1 MGDVTEFIIDGT
13 SGLAPGGVEGKCLVA
28 GVCSRGTVGKGYLV
42 GKRSDLAG
50 LLGIGPLVDS
60 LRDVFAAG
68 GQEPYVVAVPVE
80 GSPGGYITAARHQ
93 GHGAKAYS
101 AGAATAAADVLVKV
115 LAGGPNG
122 AAAVHYSLDGG
133 RSWPAGY
140 TAQVPEDGEVILTGT
155 GARIVFEATVE
166 KPLIVDEEYR
176 FQVVTPL
183 SQSKQH
189 GPGPKVTAEGEPR
202 AGGQLQLLIVKTGG
216 LNEAQYQLSIDG
228 GDNFGP
234 RRTLPFDRRVNVP
247 ELGISLALAPGE
259 YQAGSMY
266 EWEVLPPV
274 PTTAAVM
281 EALTVPLES
290 QDVEFVYVV
299 GPSDSVDW
307 AAAAALGQ
315 EQWNRHRPTYF
326 KFESRL
332 PRAGEDLNDWAAA
345 LVGERA
351 DFASHYVQVVAAY
364 GETADSTGLSR
375 VRGWAGLNAGKTL
388 ANPVQRAAGRVR
400 DGAISQARLPEGW
413 NESLQACL
421 EDAGFITG
429 KRYAGL
435 NGVYWGDSKTLAEI
449 TSDYQ
454 YEEVLR
460 VVFKALRKC
469 RIAAL
474 KSLYDEAGDTMLP
487 EMAAGLKFLEA
498 NLEAA
503 LDTMVKAVPQEMAD
517 YKVDIPTGQDIVNNG
532 LAVELSFIGIP
543 IIRSIKLYGK
553 YVYAGGKF
561 DPRLADQG

>member
-28 GVCSRGTVGKGYLV
+28 GVCSRGIIGKGYLL
-42 GKRSDLAG
+42 GKRSDLQAI
-50 LLGIGPLVDS
+50 LGVGPLVDS

-80 GSPGGYITAARHQ
+80 GSPGGYITAVRHQ
-93 GHGAKAYS
+93 GNGAKARADGVS
-101 AGAATAAADVLVKV
+101 TAAADVLVKV
-115 LAGGPNG
+115 LMGGANG
-122 AAAVHYSLDGG
+122 AAAVQYSLDGG
-133 RSWPAGY
+133 KTWPAFFA
-140 TAQVPEDGEVILTGT
+140 AQVPEDGEVILPGT
-155 GARIVFEATVE
+155 GARIIFEATAE
-166 KPLIVDEEYR
+166 KPLINGEIYS

-183 SQSKQH
+183 SQHKRH
-189 GPGPKVTAEGEPR
+189 GPGPMVAAEGEPR

-216 LNEAQYQLSIDG
+216 LNQGQYQLSIDG

-234 RRTLPFDRRVNVP
+234 RRTLPFDRRINVP
-247 ELGISLALAPGE
+247 ELGISLNLAFGE
-259 YQAGSMY
+259 YQAGAMY
-266 EWEVLPPV
+266 EWEVLAPV

-281 EALTVPLES
+281 EALTLPLES

-326 KFESRL
+326 KFEARP
-332 PRAGEDLNDWAAA
+332 PRAGEDLNDWATA
-345 LVGERA
+345 LMGERA
-351 DFASHYVQVVAAY
+351 DFASHYVQVVAAF
-364 GETADSTGLSR
+364 GETSDSTGLSR
-375 VRGWAGLNAGKTL
+375 LRNWAGLNAGKTVG
-388 ANPVQRAAGRVR
+388 NPVQRAAGRVR

-413 NESLQACL
+413 NESLQVYL
-421 EDAGFITG
+421 EDAGFITA

-435 NGVYWGDSKTLAEI
+435 NGVYWGDSKTLAEV

-460 VVFKALRKC
+460 VTFKALRKC

-474 KSLYDEAGDTMLP
+474 KSLNDEAGDTLLP

-517 YKVDIPTGQDIVNNG
+517 YKVDIPIGQDIVNNG
-532 LAVELSFIGIP
+532 LAVELTFIGIP
-543 IIRSIKLYGK
+543 IIRRIQLFGK

-561 DPRLADQG
+561 DPRLTERG